1 MGKHAERKAPSR
13 EAEEG
18 TKGTEATQAL
28 GPVGSVS
35 AYGTGDE
42 TGEPKPG
49 TRRSPDWRAGKDRVV
64 GLLAGTVRWLGL
76 LFASVLVL
84 HVVFVV
90 GEANVDNGIVS
101 WASDWSDG
109 LALGFHDLFQ
119 PSDPKLL
126 VLVNYGIAA
135 AFWLVVSSVAA
146 KLIRRVGGLSS

>member
-1 MGKHAERKAPSR
+1 MGKHAEKKAPSR
-13 EAEEG
+13 EAEE
-18 TKGTEATQAL
+18 AMQVL
-28 GPVGSVS
+28 GPGGSVS
-35 AYGTGDE
+35 AYGTGDD

-49 TRRSPDWRAGKDRVV
+49 ARRSTDWRAAKDRVV

-90 GEANVDNGIVS
+90 GEANVENGIVA
-101 WASDWSDG
+101 WAADWSGG

-135 AFWLVVSSVAA
+135 VFWLVVSSVAA
-146 KLIRRVGGLSS
+146 KLVRRIGGLSS